1 MIQQHPGYRHPRLN
15 AGFAIVTLLVAA
27 ACSDRAPDKA
37 ATPSGNGAASVSVQ
51 ADPVP
56 PAVTQVGHH
65 SENIYDMAK
74 ISDWLAARASTDSLR
89 SAVELLPVS
98 DAHAGAIR
106 ALSDTV
112 SATADTLDRAVTSRD
127 KRGAMRSAN
136 RLTQLGAMMAAP
148 YSPRTPAG
156 VTLLDFYGR
165 ELEFWAA
172 MPSGPAEAH
181 LSETASAV
189 RRTWDGIRPQVIA
202 RGGSSEAASF
212 DSLVSRVM
220 TAKTR
225 TQYAGLATPVLDKV
239 DFLERVFTR

>member
-1 MIQQHPGYRHPRLN
+1 MIQQHSGYGHPRLN
-15 AGFAIVTLLVAA
+15 AGFMIVTLFVAA

-37 ATPSGNGAASVSVQ
+37 ATPSGNGAAQVSVQ

-74 ISDWLAARASTDSLR
+74 ISDWVAARASTDSLR
-89 SAVELLPVS
+89 SAVDILPVS
-98 DAHAGAIR
+98 DAYADVIKPLR
-106 ALSDTV
+106 DTV
-112 SATADTLDRAVTSRD
+112 KATLDTLDRAVTSRD
-127 KRGAMRSAN
+127 KRNAMHSAN
-136 RLTQLGAMMAAP
+136 RLTELGAMMAAP
-148 YSPRTPAG
+148 YGPRTPAG

-172 MPSGPAEAH
+172 MPGAEAH

-189 RRTWDGIRPQVIA
+189 RRTWDEIRPQVIA
-202 RGGSSEAASF
+202 RGGASEAASF

-220 TAKTR
+220 TAKTK
-225 TQYAGLATPVLDKV
+225 TQYAEVATPVLDKV
-239 DFLERVFTR
+239 DVLERVFTR